1 MNRILA
7 AITAFFRPLSPAQRL
22 LFAVMA
28 GGILVATVSL
38 FVWASR
44 PDYTLLFGN
53 LSAKSAS
60 SIVEQLQN
68 NTVPYELRDGGA
80 AIYVPRDRVYEL
92 RLQFAGEGVSAQGGD
107 YKGYELFDA
116 TTLGMTDFMQR
127 VNLKRALEGELARTI
142 SSLNQVE
149 FARVHLVMPERSPF
163 IETTVQP
170 SASVILNVKA
180 GRRLTQQQID
190 GISSL
195 ISGSVEG
202 LPQNNVVILD
212 QHGNKISENNA
223 AGSDIGLSN
232 TQLKVRQTAENYL
245 TEKGQSMLDRVVGP
259 GNAILKVSTEH
270 DFQRLSRESNLID
283 PESRIVISE
292 EVRSESMADQKNEG
306 FPQDQELPLAIRTQ
320 IQGQPKSTNSQNSQV
335 RVRNYEVNQTHEK
348 FEKPVGEISRIYASV
363 TLNQKKQ
370 MLKDVSGKDSVVMIP
385 YTAAELNNLSSL
397 VRTAIGMNP
406 VRGDQLTISQFA
418 FEDTFTNQI
427 LDEQRR
433 LEEQLQMNDLI
444 RWGVIV
450 AALTLAFYVLYR
462 ILRQNYP
469 NAVPPLFFDTKPEVG
484 SGAKGDQ
491 KALPREGGYGE
502 GPETQMLRDQYG
514 EPSPGLTDIEK
525 ATDVYRRK
533 LSPEAQRRLEMKSKM
548 FDEIKGFAETKPDE
562 AANMIRSLMMQKPE
576 R

>member
-1 MNRILA
+1 MDRILA
-7 AITAFFRPLSPAQRL
+7 AINAFFKPLSPAQRL
-22 LFAVMA
+22 LFVLMA
-28 GGILVATVSL
+28 GGILAATVAL
-38 FVWASR
+38 FVWAAR
-44 PDYTLLFGN
+44 PDYALLFGN
-53 LSAKSAS
+53 MSPKSANT
-60 SIVEQLQN
+60 IVEQLQSSA
-68 NTVPYELRDGGA
+68 TPYELRDGGA
-80 AIYVPRDRVYEL
+80 SIYVPREKVYEL
-92 RLQFAGEGVSAQGGD
+92 RLRFAGEGIGSSGSD

-142 SSLNQVE
+142 ASLDQVE

-170 SASVILNVKA
+170 SASVILNVKP
-180 GRRLTQQQID
+180 GRRLTQTQID

-195 ISGSVEG
+195 VAGSVEG
-202 LPQNNVVILD
+202 LAQNNVVILD
-212 QHGNKISENNA
+212 QAGNKITENNA
-223 AGSDIGLSN
+223 QGSELGLSN
-232 TQLKVRQTAENYL
+232 TQLKIRQTVENYL

-283 PESRIVISE
+283 PESRTVISE
-292 EVRSESMADQKNEG
+292 EIRSENMEDQKNEG
-306 FPQDQELPLAIRTQ
+306 FPTDNELPLAIRTQ
-320 IQGQPKSTNSQNSQV
+320 VQGQPKSRNQQASQV
-335 RVRNYEVNQTHEK
+335 RVRNYEVNQTREK
-348 FEKPVGEISRIYASV
+348 FEKPVGEISRIYASI

-370 MLKDVSGKDSVVMIP
+370 ILKDISGKDSVVYVP

-418 FEDTFTNQI
+418 FEDTFTNQ
-427 LDEQRR
+427 LLEEQRR
-433 LEEQLQMNDLI
+433 LEQQLQMNDLI
-444 RWGVIV
+444 RWGVIL

-469 NAVPPLFFDTKPEVG
+469 QAVPPLFFDTRPEVG
-484 SGAKGDQ
+484 ASPESNVKS
-491 KALPREGGYGE
+491 LPRDASGDEEGSGQGYGE
-502 GPETQMLRDQYG
+502 GGM
-514 EPSPGLTDIEK
+514 SDIEK